1 MGRLRGGEGGQ
12 GGETASLGRAVN
24 ARPPFVKD
32 EDHAPRV
39 REGEARDDGRRRIV
53 QAAPVA
59 QTASAVKDE
68 PASGEGSEADAGA
81 VAAVK
86 RSRRGRRIEDASV

>member
-1 MGRLRGGEGGQ
+1 MTR
-12 GGETASLGRAVN
+12 
-24 ARPPFVKD
+24 
-32 EDHAPRV
+32 RV
-39 REGEARDDGRRRIV
+39 RSANAGRRRIV

-81 VAAVK
+81 VAAIK